1 MKTLILA
8 TALLLASFSAV
19 TAQTVNDNID
29 KPVSNIHIEL
39 LGGSNGIGI
48 QYDRRFKGNSAWGYG
63 IGAGWGFSYSQSD
76 FFRFKQNYQNLS
88 VSPRMNYLLG
98 RKNRKLELGVGMSIG
113 YQFGTEE
120 YDKLSVIYDSE
131 SGSYLAKTTHV
142 KEKNNLMNYFF
153 FANIGYRRQAHN
165 GFLFRIGIT
174 PVFGF
179 GGKHSIDKFQLVP
192 YLGFG
197 KSF

>member
-8 TALLLASFSAV
+8 TALFFGSFSAV

-113 YQFGTEE
+113 YHPREGKEQPDELLFLRQHR
-120 YDKLSVIYDSE
+120 LSP
-131 SGSYLAKTTHV
+131 SGAPWIPVPCRHNACIRFRRKTL
-142 KEKNNLMNYFF
+142 N
-153 FANIGYRRQAHN
+153 R
-165 GFLFRIGIT
+165 
-174 PVFGF
+174 
-179 GGKHSIDKFQLVP
+179 
-192 YLGFG
+192 
-197 KSF
+197 